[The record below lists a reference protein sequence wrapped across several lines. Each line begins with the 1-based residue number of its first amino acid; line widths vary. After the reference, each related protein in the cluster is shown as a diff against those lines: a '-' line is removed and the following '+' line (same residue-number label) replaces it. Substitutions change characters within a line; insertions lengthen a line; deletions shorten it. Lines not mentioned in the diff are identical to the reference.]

1 MKVKRRTKT
10 RTSKNVKGE
19 IQMDL
24 QTKGTDKSIF
34 VAGATGVLGRR
45 VVPQLVEAGY
55 RVTAIGRS
63 EAARNRLAQIGAKP
77 VELDLFDAAGVRQAV
92 AGHEVVINLATHVPL
107 NLRAF
112 LPGAWRM
119 TSRIRREGSANLVEA
134 ALAGGASRYIQE
146 SFAPI
151 YPDCGEQWIDEST
164 PAKAARYNRAVLDAE
179 ASTQRFTTRGFVGI
193 ALRFAYF
200 YGPDS
205 PMTLETIRY
214 VQRGLAPIFGA
225 PQAYYSLVS
234 HDDAAAA
241 VVAALDLPAGIYNVS
256 DDEPLRRQEYIDSLA
271 QALGVTSPRLAPRWI
286 VKFLGSVGE
295 TLARSQRISNRKLK
309 AESTWTPKY
318 PSIREGWQAVL
329 DAMETENLLRA
340 VKSAS

>member
-1 MKVKRRTKT
+1 MN
-10 RTSKNVKGE
+10 S
-19 IQMDL
+19 
-24 QTKGTDKSIF
+24 QTKETGTSIF
-34 VAGATGVLGRR
+34 IAGATGVLGCR

-55 RVTAIGRS
+55 HVTAIGRS
-63 EAARNRLAQIGAKP
+63 EEKRSQLARMGARP
-77 VELDLFDAAGVRQAV
+77 VELDLFDAAAVRRAV

-119 TSRIRREGSANLVEA
+119 TSRIRRYGSADLVAA
-134 ALAGGASRYIQE
+134 ALAGGANRYIQE

-151 YPDCGEQWIDEST
+151 YPDCGDQWIDEST

-179 ASTQRFTTRGFVGI
+179 TAAQRFTAHGHTGI
-193 ALRFAYF
+193 ALRFAYL
-200 YGPDS
+200 YGHDS

-214 VQRGLAPIFGA
+214 VQRGLAPVFGS
-225 PQAYYSLVS
+225 PQAYYPSVS

-241 VVAALDLPAGIYNVS
+241 VVAALDVPAGVYNVS
-256 DDEPLRRQEYIDSLA
+256 DDEPLRRQEYSDSLA
-271 QALGVTSPRLAPRWI
+271 QALDVPSPRLVPGWI
-286 VKFLGSVGE
+286 VKFLGSLGD

-309 AESTWTPKY
+309 AESGWKPRY
-318 PSIREGWQAVL
+318 PSMRQGWQAVL
-329 DAMETENLLRA
+329 DAMETENPVCE

>member
-1 MKVKRRTKT
+1 
-10 RTSKNVKGE
+10 
-19 IQMDL
+19 MDS
-24 QTKGTDKSIF
+24 QTKETGTS
-34 VAGATGVLGRR
+34 RR
-45 VVPQLVEAGY
+45 VVPQLVEAGHH
-55 RVTAIGRS
+55 VTAIGRS
-63 EAARNRLAQIGAKP
+63 EEKRSQLARMGARP
-77 VELDLFDAAGVRQAV
+77 VELDLFDAAAVRRAV

-119 TSRIRREGSANLVEA
+119 TSRIRRYGSANLVEA

-151 YPDCGEQWIDEST
+151 YPDCGDQWIDEST
-164 PAKAARYNRAVLDAE
+164 LAKAARYNRAVLDAE
-179 ASTQRFTTRGFVGI
+179 TAAQRFTQEGRTGI

-214 VQRGLAPIFGA
+214 VQRGIAPVFGA
-225 PQAYYSLVS
+225 PQAFYSSVS

-241 VVAALDLPAGIYNVS
+241 VVAALGLPAGVYNVS

-271 QALGVTSPRLAPRWI
+271 EALGVPSPRMAPPWI
-286 VKFLGSVGE
+286 VKFLGSLGE

-309 AESTWTPKY
+309 GTSGWTPRY
-318 PSIREGWQAVL
+318 PSMRAGWQAVL
-329 DAMETENLLRA
+329 DVMETEKPVRA
-340 VKSAS
+340 IKSAS

>member
-1 MKVKRRTKT
+1 
-10 RTSKNVKGE
+10 
-19 IQMDL
+19 MDS
-24 QTKGTDKSIF
+24 QTKGIEKSIF
-34 VAGATGVLGRR
+34 IAGATGVLGRR

-63 EAARNRLAQIGAKP
+63 AAARSQLARVGAMP
-77 VELDLFDAAGVRQAV
+77 VELNLFDAAAVRQAV

-119 TSRIRREGSANLVEA
+119 TSRIRREGSANMVEA

-179 ASTQRFTTRGFVGI
+179 ACAQRFTARGRVGI

-205 PMTLETIRY
+205 PMTRETMRY
-214 VQRGLAPIFGA
+214 VQLGLAPVFGA
-225 PQAYYSLVS
+225 PEAYYASVS
-234 HDDAAAA
+234 HDDAADA
-241 VVAALDLPAGIYNVS
+241 VVAALNVPAGVYNVS

-271 QALGVTSPRLAPRWI
+271 QALGVPSPRIAPPWI
-286 VKFLGSVGE
+286 VRFLGSLGE

-309 AESTWTPKY
+309 AESNWKPRY
-318 PSIREGWQAVL
+318 PSMREGWQAVL
-329 DAMETENLLRA
+329 DSVETENPARA
-340 VKSAS
+340 VKPTS

>member
-1 MKVKRRTKT
+1 
-10 RTSKNVKGE
+10 
-19 IQMDL
+19 MDS
-24 QTKGTDKSIF
+24 QTKETGTSIF
-34 VAGATGVLGRR
+34 IAGATGVLGHR
-45 VVPQLVEAGY
+45 VVSQLVEAGY
-55 RVTAIGRS
+55 HVTAIGRS
-63 EAARNRLAQIGAKP
+63 EEKRSQLARMGARP
-77 VELDLFDAAGVRQAV
+77 VELDLFDAAAVRRAV

-119 TSRIRREGSANLVEA
+119 TSRIRRYGSANLVAA
-134 ALAGGASRYIQE
+134 ALAGGARRYIQE

-151 YPDCGEQWIDEST
+151 YPDCGDQWIDEST
-164 PAKAARYNRAVLDAE
+164 LAKAARYNRAVLDAE
-179 ASTQRFTTRGFVGI
+179 ASAQGFTTRGFVGI

-214 VQRGLAPIFGA
+214 VQRGLAPVFGA

-241 VVAALDLPAGIYNVS
+241 VVAALGLPAGVYNVS
-256 DDEPLRRQEYIDSLA
+256 DDEPLRRREYIDSLA
-271 QALGVTSPRLAPRWI
+271 EALGVPSPRMAPPWI
-286 VKFLGSVGE
+286 VKFLGSLGE

-309 AESTWTPKY
+309 GASGWTPRY
-318 PSIREGWQAVL
+318 PNMRAGWQAVL
-329 DAMETENLLRA
+329 DAMETEKPVRA
-340 VKSAS
+340 IKSAS

>member
-1 MKVKRRTKT
+1 
-10 RTSKNVKGE
+10 
-19 IQMDL
+19 MDS
-24 QTKGTDKSIF
+24 QTKETGTSIF
-34 VAGATGVLGRR
+34 IAGATGVLGRR

-63 EAARNRLAQIGAKP
+63 EEKRSQLARMGARP
-77 VELDLFDAAGVRQAV
+77 VELDLFDAGAVRRAV
-92 AGHEVVINLATHVPL
+92 TGHEVVINLATHVPL

-112 LPGAWRM
+112 LPGAWHM

-179 ASTQRFTTRGFVGI
+179 ASAQRFTAHGHTGI
-193 ALRFAYF
+193 ALRFAYL

-214 VQRGLAPIFGA
+214 VQRGLAPVFGA
-225 PQAYYSLVS
+225 PQAYYPLVS

-241 VVAALDLPAGIYNVS
+241 VVAALDVPGGVYNVS

-271 QALGVTSPRLAPRWI
+271 QALGVPSPRLVPGWI
-286 VKFLGSVGE
+286 VKFLGSLGD

-309 AESTWTPKY
+309 AESNWRPKY
-318 PSIREGWQAVL
+318 PSMREGWQAVL
-329 DAMETENLLRA
+329 EAMETENPLRA